1 MTDSALIIAGKTL
14 HTFSKYYML
23 FISIFMSWMYLLS
36 GFLGLAAF
44 LPTVSMEVSNDDA
57 AINGDDQD
65 NTLWGSEISDTI
77 RGGDG
82 DDTLIGQAGNDYLY
96 GEQGNDT
103 LDGGADEDTLYGGQG
118 NDTLDGGE
126 DKDTLF
132 GGVGT
137 DSLTGGAAN
146 GQLNGGTGADWMQG
160 GAGKDWVFGDEGDD
174 DFRTGGW
181 YDAES
186 VLLKTG
192 NDDFATIEDF
202 SSSDNNS
209 DELIVEVPSNATST
223 FTLAK
228 FENPASSGH
237 YDVHL
242 IKDGTEI
249 TVVAHVTNGGA
260 GLEPGNN
267 LRIVKV

>member
-1 MTDSALIIAGKTL
+1 
-14 HTFSKYYML
+14 
-23 FISIFMSWMYLLS
+23 
-36 GFLGLAAF
+36 
-44 LPTVSMEVSNDDA
+44 
-57 AINGDDQD
+57 
-65 NTLWGSEISDTI
+65 
-77 RGGDG
+77 
-82 DDTLIGQAGNDYLY
+82 
-96 GEQGNDT
+96 
-103 LDGGADEDTLYGGQG
+103 
-118 NDTLDGGE
+118 
-126 DKDTLF
+126 
-132 GGVGT
+132 
-137 DSLTGGAAN
+137 
-146 GQLNGGTGADWMQG
+146 MQG

-228 FENPASSGH
+228 FENPASSGR